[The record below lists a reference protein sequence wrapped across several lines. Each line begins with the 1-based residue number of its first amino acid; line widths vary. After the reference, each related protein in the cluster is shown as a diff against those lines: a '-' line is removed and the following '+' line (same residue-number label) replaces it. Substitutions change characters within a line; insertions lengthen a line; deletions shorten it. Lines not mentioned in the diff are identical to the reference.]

1 MQPQCRTAKNDLPTE
16 NQAKAGWL
24 SSHRLLLGSCL
35 EELTATVA
43 GGPLEGGDDG
53 SLMLAVHDGWQR
65 GEEGSP
71 EVLDAAIVV
80 VRVVVL
86 VHA

>member
-24 SSHRLLLGSCL
+24 SSHPLLLGSCL
-35 EELTATVA
+35 EELT
-43 GGPLEGGDDG
+43 GGPLEGGAGG
-53 SLMLAVHDGWQR
+53 SLMLTVHDGWQR
-65 GEEGSP
+65 GEEGRL

-80 VRVVVL
+80 VRVAVL